1 MDAKIKTIAHTIVSQ
16 IKNVPDAKIPGVMQ
30 EIVEYL
36 AKEKLIDQWREIE
49 QAIHQVWKE
58 VYGASKITVV
68 SAHPITQE
76 TNEAIE
82 KIAYGA
88 DITRRVD
95 ERLIG
100 GSIIRIDD
108 KRVDG
113 SIAGQL
119 QKLKTI
125 LSK

>member
-16 IKNVPDAKIPGVMQ
+16 VEKVPDSKIPGIMQ
-30 EIVEYL
+30 EVVEYL
-36 AKEKLIDQWREIE
+36 AKEKLIDHWREIE

>member
-1 MDAKIKTIAHTIVSQ
+1 MDAKIKTIARVLVDQVETVSE
-16 IKNVPDAKIPGVMQ
+16 D
-30 EIVEYL
+30 EISEIMKDFISYL
-36 AKEKLIDQWREIE
+36 AKEKLIDKWRDIE
-49 QAIHQVWKE
+49 NAIHAVWKE
-58 VYGASKITVV
+58 KYGASKITVV
-68 SAHPITQE
+68 SAHPLT
-76 TNEAIE
+76 EAANKEIE
-82 KIAYGA
+82 NLAKGA

-113 SIAGQL
+113 SIAGLL
-119 QKLKTI
+119 QKLKMT